1 MLLTIFNYFWLIAM
15 FCLVP
20 AGVLWL
26 CRKYPIFDKIG
37 PVMILYAIGLVL
49 ANIPM
54 PVEIKTLQ
62 GIIPTI
68 MIPLAIPMMLFGCTF
83 KTSELS
89 LQVRLVI
96 SGVISVCLAVMGGY
110 LLFGEEIAQGA
121 EIGLVVARQGAVALL
136 GLDDLLHVNA
146 GAVCNSLDK
155 GKLLLGHYA
164 TVGIFFKVLAKP
176 YIKLRVEVSHNT

>member
-1 MLLTIFNYFWLIAM
+1 MILTIFNYVWLTAM
-15 FCLVP
+15 FCVVP

-54 PVEIKTLQ
+54 PAEIAKLQ

-89 LQVRLVI
+89 LQARI
-96 SGVISVCLAVMGGY
+96 ITSGVISVAVAVIGGY
-110 LLFGEEIAQGA
+110 LIFGDGMNQSA
-121 EIGLVVARQGAVALL
+121 EIGGLL
-136 GLDDLLHVNA
+136 AGKCTGGTLNA
-146 GAVCNSLDK
+146 A
-155 GKLLLGHYA
+155 A
-164 TVGIFFKVLAKP
+164 
-176 YIKLRVEVSHNT
+176 IKEGLRVSDSTYILKLTGSTVIKRVNGRKLVKIAPTLNMIKIKD